1 MELVQLGRSGVEVPV
16 IGFGTSR
23 YEGGAELPR
32 RAIELGATLIDTA
45 ESYGSEELVGR
56 ASDGLRER
64 VFVATKA
71 SPHHFRASDLHDAL
85 DHSLRRL
92 GTNYVDLYQLH
103 RPNPEVPIGETMGA
117 LEDAVDAGKVR
128 FIGVSNF
135 SRRQL
140 EEAQRSLTRHRVVSN
155 QVPYSLID
163 RAIEAELLPY
173 CRETGVTVIAHSPL
187 GQGLENLHRRDR
199 RGALDDVSAETGHS
213 AAQIAL
219 TGASPTRAWSRFRRR
234 APFRTPRRTARPPA
248 GGSRRHRSPHSSQAC
263 VSGDGVR
270 RRRSRCAGSRG
281 RFCREAGCDVG
292 RRARPSRRLAAR
304 WPCRHL
310 PSR

>member
-1 MELVQLGRSGVEVPV
+1 
-16 IGFGTSR
+16 
-23 YEGGAELPR
+23 
-32 RAIELGATLIDTA
+32 
-45 ESYGSEELVGR
+45 
-56 ASDGLRER
+56 
-64 VFVATKA
+64 
-71 SPHHFRASDLHDAL
+71 
-85 DHSLRRL
+85 
-92 GTNYVDLYQLH
+92 
-103 RPNPEVPIGETMGA
+103 MGA

-219 TGASPTRAWSRFRRR
+219 NWCISHEGVVAIPKASTLPHTEENCA
-234 APFRTPRRTARPPA
+234 AA
-248 GGSRRHRSPHSSQAC
+248 GWRLSPSQIAALEPS
-263 VSGDGVR
+263 VRER
-270 RRRSRCAGSRG
+270 RRRSSPEVAL
-281 RFCREAGCDVG
+281 
-292 RRARPSRRLAAR
+292 RRLAR
-304 WPCRHL
+304 KVL
-310 PSR
+310 SRSGLRRR